1 MKYKYTIMII
11 VVRSLFRFKPLSRY
25 KFERFAVIDAVQ
37 MTAGING
44 GGTNRRERGI
54 EMEISSW

>member
-1 MKYKYTIMII
+1 MII